1 MTIMKAST
9 LRKLKLNADGTKQRP
24 DKRNDHDK
32 WFKDRAERIKRAE
45 AQEREDA
52 KRRGEVE

>member
-1 MTIMKAST
+1 MTIMKASA
-9 LRKLKLNADGTKQRP
+9 LRKLKLDASGKKQRP
-24 DKRNDHDK
+24 DKRNDHEA
-32 WFKDRAERIKRAE
+32 WAKDRAERIKRAE